1 MINTI
6 VFDLGAVLIDWNP
19 RYVYRQLFVTDD
31 AMEYFLSAICNSA
44 WNEMQDAGRSFGE
57 ATHILT
63 SQYPEYTNEILAYYG
78 RWEEMLN
85 GPIDATVDLF
95 LSLKSSKKYQIL
107 ALTNWSA
114 ESFPVALAKYD
125 FLSLFDGIL
134 VSGEEK
140 LKKPDPAIFH
150 LLIER
155 YNLSP
160 EKCLF
165 IDDNITNVKS
175 AEDLGFNCIHFTD
188 VERDIIRI
196 KNLLH

>member
-6 VFDLGAVLIDWNP
+6 VFDLGAVLVEIGIQDMFMSNYLLRMMLW
-19 RYVYRQLFVTDD
+19 R
-31 AMEYFLSAICNSA
+31 YFLSAICNSA
-44 WNEMQDAGRSFGE
+44 WNEMQDDGRSFGE

-95 LSLKSSKKYQIL
+95 LSLKCSKKYQIL

-125 FLSLFDGIL
+125 FLSLVDGIL
-134 VSGEEK
+134 VSGEE
-140 LKKPDPAIFH
+140 
-150 LLIER
+150 IE
-155 YNLSP
+155 
-160 EKCLF
+160 E
-165 IDDNITNVKS
+165 T
-175 AEDLGFNCIHFTD
+175 
-188 VERDIIRI
+188 
-196 KNLLH
+196 